1 MALHWD
7 VLNPFMRGSMVAVAL
22 KACPCAPFNPWALVP
37 AVCPPVQLLLQW
49 HWKPSQRS
57 DLAEHP
63 FIRQCSVQ
71 LVGTPLVAQA
81 AAMVE
86 EVSVMVEV
94 TVIGSVA
101 RLVYSDF
108 W

>member
-1 MALHWD
+1 MAERPLI
-7 VLNPFMRGSMVAVAL
+7 G
-22 KACPCAPFNPWALVP
+22 
-37 AVCPPVQLLLQW
+37 
-49 HWKPSQRS
+49 
-57 DLAEHP
+57 
-63 FIRQCSVQ
+63 QCSVQ

-94 TVIGSVA
+94 TVIGSVVC
-101 RLVYSDF
+101 LVYSDF